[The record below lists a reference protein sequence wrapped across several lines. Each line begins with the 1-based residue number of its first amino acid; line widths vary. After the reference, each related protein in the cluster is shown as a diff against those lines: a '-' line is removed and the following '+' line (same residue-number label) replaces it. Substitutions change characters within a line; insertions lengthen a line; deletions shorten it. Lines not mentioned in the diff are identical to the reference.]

1 MNQSIVKFLSEKKVI
16 TLASSLNEQPYCAH
30 CFFAFDQQNNH
41 LLCLSDEN
49 TRHVREALQNKLIG
63 GTVNAESVSVAE
75 LQGVQFTGNF
85 IKPDK
90 QAQKKMYEIYYTK
103 FPFARAKPAPIW
115 GIELQTMKMTDNTLG
130 FGTKHHWGKS
140 D

>member
-1 MNQSIVKFLSEKKVI
+1 MNQSIIKFLSEKKVI

-30 CFFAFDQQNNH
+30 CFFAFDQENNH
-41 LLCLSDEN
+41 LLFLSDEN

-75 LQGVQFTGNF
+75 LQGVQFTGLF
-85 IKPDK
+85 IQPDK
-90 QAQKKMYEIYYTK
+90 ETQKVMYEIYYSK
-103 FPFARAKPAPIW
+103 YPFARAKSAAVW
-115 GIELQTMKMTDNTLG
+115 AIELHTMKMTDNTLG
-130 FGTKHHWGKS
+130 FGTKHHWSKS

>member
-16 TLASSLNEQPYCAH
+16 TLASSINEQPYCAH
-30 CFFAFDQQNNH
+30 CFFAFDQENNR
-41 LLCLSDEN
+41 LLFLSDEN
-49 TRHVREALQNKLIG
+49 TRHVSEALQNNLVA
-63 GTVNAESVSVAE
+63 GTVNSESISVAK
-75 LQGVQFTGNF
+75 LQGIQFTGNF

-90 QAQKKMYEIYYTK
+90 QVQKQMYEVYYNK
-103 FPFARAKPAPIW
+103 YQFARAKPAPIW
-115 GIELQTMKMTDNTLG
+115 AVELVSMKMTDNTLG